1 MNEIST
7 EILVAIIGVVSV
19 IFGAI
24 IGGVIAHRT
33 NVYNNERE
41 NERFEQRLRHEEMQ
55 QKNEAEKFEL
65 KLEHEN
71 RQQLRKYKMDRLH
84 KVLIPIIEIYDNE
97 ERLLSDLD
105 ETSSVEIFGDGIQL
119 NASKYIEEIIEKN
132 KIYLSVDLLMAYSKA
147 KADYDYMMRHDNIG
161 PQIFY
166 LEQNGEEV
174 ALFLFDEKR
183 EFIKKIAKEAEIIE
197 SEYT

>member
-1 MNEIST
+1 M
-7 EILVAIIGVVSV
+7 
-19 IFGAI
+19 
-24 IGGVIAHRT
+24 
-33 NVYNNERE
+33 
-41 NERFEQRLRHEEMQ
+41 
-55 QKNEAEKFEL
+55 
-65 KLEHEN
+65 
-71 RQQLRKYKMDRLH
+71 
-84 KVLIPIIEIYDNE
+84 
-97 ERLLSDLD
+97 
-105 ETSSVEIFGDGIQL
+105 
-119 NASKYIEEIIEKN
+119 
-132 KIYLSVDLLMAYSKA
+132 SVDLLMAYSKA

>member
-1 MNEIST
+1 MC
-7 EILVAIIGVVSV
+7 IIM
-19 IFGAI
+19 
-24 IGGVIAHRT
+24 RK
-33 NVYNNERE
+33 

-105 ETSSVEIFGDGIQL
+105 ETSSVEIFGDGIQP
-119 NASKYIEEIIEKN
+119 NASENIEEIIEKN
-132 KIYLSVDLLMAYSKA
+132 KIYMSVDLLMAYSKA

-161 PQIFY
+161 SQIFY
-166 LEQNGEEV
+166 LQQNGEEV
-174 ALFLFDEKR
+174 ALFIFDEKKR
-183 EFIKKIAKEAEIIE
+183 VHKENCKRSRNYRDRIYLIIGVKFGNMDTDSTVGRTHDNTKIN
-197 SEYT
+197 